1 MERFFRTL
9 FPGRAT
15 VCGVALPP
23 LSLWRLAALQA
34 IGSPFIASNP
44 KTRITPPDLTLAVQ
58 AVTCGNMEPP
68 DLRPNWRSRRW
79 TRKMGKNLAL
89 WHSQA
94 TAFAAWLNA
103 HQMTP
108 ELWRDE
114 LREPRYITAPLVMSQ
129 VAGLVKLGIPHAE
142 AWDTS
147 PGYAAWLLLTA
158 AERECDG
165 IKFASDSEPE
175 VPPIPTNEDEIRE
188 QAKRDLGRNYQAWL
202 AARIKNNYPV

>member
-15 VCGVALPP
+15 VCGVSLPP

-34 IGSPFIASNP
+34 IASPFVSGDP
-44 KTRITPPDLTLAVQ
+44 KARITPADLTLAVK

-68 DLRPNWRSRRW
+68 DLRPTWRSRRW
-79 TRKMGKNLAL
+79 TRKMQRSGKL
-89 WHSQA
+89 WKAQA
-94 TAFAAWLNA
+94 TAFVAWLNA
-103 HQMTP
+103 HQITP

-129 VAGLVKLGIPHAE
+129 VAGLVKLGIPHSE

-165 IKFASDSEPE
+165 IKFADDAEPE
-175 VPPIPTNEDEIRE
+175 APPMPTNEDEIRE
-188 QAKRDLGRNYQAWL
+188 QAKRDLGRNFDAWL
-202 AARIKNNYPV
+202 AARIKNNYPL